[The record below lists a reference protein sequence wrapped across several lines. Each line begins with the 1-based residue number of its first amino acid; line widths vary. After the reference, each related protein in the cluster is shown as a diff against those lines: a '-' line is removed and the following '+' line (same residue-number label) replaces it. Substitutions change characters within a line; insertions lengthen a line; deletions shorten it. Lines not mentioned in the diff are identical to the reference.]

1 MPRATQVMFQRWDV
15 GLDHLAPKHTLLTAS
30 LPPPLEE
37 ESHGSLSYGW
47 PHLCLLWLCDSGLPE
62 PILSFLLFL

>member
-1 MPRATQVMFQRWDV
+1 M

-47 PHLCLLWLCDSGLPE
+47 PHLCLLWLCGSGLPE